1 MAVSEPSFIGKTNL
15 RFWNV
20 GTFVIFIVL
29 ITSFGC
35 QSLCF
40 CTLMGSSSDLCDR
53 IFFGSIN
60 SFHHVGIKR
69 FHYFSLHWK
78 GQSLFYCILRSI
90 IIWEDRRVVFKSR
103 INHRYHTLLF
113 ISEIIDINYQLRN
126 QKVSL
131 LCGSNLQF
139 FFLTVLFAYSIRDRF
154 VQVLQLDRF
163 KQVL

>member
-40 CTLMGSSSDLCDR
+40 CTLMGTSSDGSSSDL
-53 IFFGSIN
+53 SIHFIMSESKGFIISRCIGRDN
-60 SFHHVGIKR
+60 
-69 FHYFSLHWK
+69 HYLLYSPKQYYLGRPQSCFQIK
-78 GQSLFYCILRSI
+78 GQPSYSFSYYI
-90 IIWEDRRVVFKSR
+90 
-103 INHRYHTLLF
+103 
-113 ISEIIDINYQLRN
+113 
-126 QKVSL
+126 
-131 LCGSNLQF
+131 
-139 FFLTVLFAYSIRDRF
+139 FLTVSFAYSIRDRF

-163 KQVL
+163 KQVLRLVYQVLLR